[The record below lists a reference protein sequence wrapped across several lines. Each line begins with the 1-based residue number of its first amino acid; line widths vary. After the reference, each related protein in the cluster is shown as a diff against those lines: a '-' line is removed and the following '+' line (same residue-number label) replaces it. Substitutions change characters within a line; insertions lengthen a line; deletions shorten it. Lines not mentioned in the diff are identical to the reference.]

1 MKIGGIE
8 TSFFIFAN
16 YLKSKGHNVSVR
28 YSVCDPM
35 RLKKYRDAGI
45 DIDKEKKEICDIL
58 FIGSIYRHPK
68 LVTAK
73 LTVQQ
78 VHADYSDPFWNGAPE
93 GVRLIK
99 TYGEDSDILCP
110 VCDSSTSFVK
120 NIVTKPVMTMNNLAP
135 ERTTIKKNKHDK
147 LVIAAFTRMS
157 TEKGLKNYEAL
168 RDRLLELKVD
178 AELRCYTTG
187 SVPDGWI
194 ACTPVPDIRTELADV
209 DFVASLADTESFGYT
224 IAEAN
229 SCGIPCI
236 IKRTHSTK
244 EFYDNKNNVIL
255 DSVSTLT
262 KKDLCRK
269 ILNYD
274 LYDKTRQSVDLCM
287 DKLSKMANERVII
300 KVMKSFYDMQT
311 GKTRNRYETF
321 STARPRANELL
332 KHEANIVEEIL

>member
-16 YLKSKGHNVSVR
+16 YLKSKGHDVSVR
-28 YSVCDPM
+28 YSICDPM

-45 DIDKEKKEICDIL
+45 DIDKEKLETCDIL

-68 LVTAK
+68 LVTAR

-78 VHADYSDPFWNGAPE
+78 IHADYSDPFWNGAPE

-99 TYGEDSDILCP
+99 VYGNDSDILCP
-110 VCDSSTSFVK
+110 VCDSSSNFVK
-120 NIVTKPVMTMNNLAP
+120 NIVAKPVMTMNNLAP
-135 ERTTIKKNKHDK
+135 KNTTIKKVKHDK

-157 TEKGLKNYEAL
+157 TEKGLKNYEEL
-168 RDRLLELKVD
+168 RDRLIELKVD

-194 ACTPVPDIRTELADV
+194 ACSPVPDIKTELSDV

-229 SCGIPCI
+229 SCGIPCL
-236 IKRTHSTK
+236 IKRTHSTH
-244 EFYDNKNNVIL
+244 EFHSDKNNVIM
-255 DSVSTLT
+255 DSVSSLT

-269 ILNYD
+269 ILDYD
-274 LYDKTRQSVDLCM
+274 LYDKTKQSVDSGMKELE
-287 DKLSKMANERVII
+287 KLANQHVII
-300 KVMKSFYDMQT
+300 KVMKCFYDIET
-311 GKTRNRYETF
+311 GKSRKRFETF
-321 STARPRANELL
+321 STTRVRADKLL
-332 KHEANIVEEIL
+332 KHEANIVEEII

>member
-16 YLKSKGHNVSVR
+16 YLKSKGHDVSVR

-45 DIDKEKKEICDIL
+45 DIDREKKEICDIL
-58 FIGSIYRHPK
+58 FVGSIYRHPK

-78 VHADYSDPFWNGAPE
+78 IHADYSDPFWEGAVE

-99 TYGEDSDILCP
+99 TYGEESDVFCP
-110 VCDSSTSFVK
+110 VCESSAGFIESF
-120 NIVTKPVMTMNNLAP
+120 VTKPIIVMNNLAP
-135 ERTTIKKNKHDK
+135 EKQIIKKKKNNK

-168 RDRLLELKVD
+168 RDRLQELNIES
-178 AELRCYTTG
+178 ELRCYTTG
-187 SVPDGWI
+187 EVPDGWI
-194 ACTPVPDIRTELADV
+194 AKEPVPDIRTELSDI

-236 IKRTHSTK
+236 IKRTNSTK
-244 EFYDNKNNVIL
+244 EFYSDKNNIIM
-255 DSVSTLT
+255 DSVSSLI

-269 ILNYD
+269 MLNYD
-274 LYDKTRQSVDLCM
+274 LYDKTKKSVDDGMKQLESM
-287 DKLSKMANERVII
+287 VYMRDII
-300 KVMKSFYDMQT
+300 IVMKGFYDIQAR
-311 GKTRNRYETF
+311 KNRLRGETI
-321 STARPRANELL
+321 SVSRDRANELL
-332 KHEANIVEEIL
+332 NHEANIARKI